1 MDRKRIIVAVC
12 MILAA
17 VLVIA
22 LTWNTGRVSKSGRP
36 DSPNANQA
44 QVVTQGGTV
53 TLVPGEKFANF
64 TVVATLPTTNSQ
76 SKTSSPTPV
85 PKGK

>member
-1 MDRKRIIVAVC
+1 MDRKRIIVAAC

-22 LTWNTGRVSKSGRP
+22 LTWNTGRANKAGTSSGNP
-36 DSPNANQA
+36 AK
-44 QVVTQGGTV
+44 VITQGGSV
-53 TLVPGEKFANF
+53 TLVPKDNSTW
-64 TVVATLPTTNSQ
+64 TVVAPATNSQ
-76 SKTSSPTPV
+76 SKTPPPAAV

>member
-1 MDRKRIIVAVC
+1 MMERKRIIVAAC

-22 LTWNTGRVSKSGRP
+22 LTWNTGRASKGGKP
-36 DSPNANQA
+36 GPPNANQA
-44 QVVTQGGTV
+44 QVVTEGGTV
-53 TLVPGEKFANF
+53 TLVPKGNANF
-64 TVVATLPTTNSQ
+64 TVVATFPATNSQ
-76 SKTSSPTPV
+76 SKTSLPAAV

>member
-1 MDRKRIIVAVC
+1 MDRKRIIVAAC

-17 VLVIA
+17 VFIIA
-22 LTWNTGRVSKSGRP
+22 LTWKTGNANSGGIP
-36 DSPNANQA
+36 SPSGNQA

-53 TLVPGEKFANF
+53 TLVPKGNPYVTF
-64 TVVATLPTTNSQ
+64 VATLPATNSQ
-76 SKTSSPTPV
+76 SKTSSPAPV

>member
-1 MDRKRIIVAVC
+1 MDRKRIIVAAC

-22 LTWNTGRVSKSGRP
+22 LTWNTGRANKGGTAAT
-36 DSPNANQA
+36 PNASSA

-53 TLVPGEKFANF
+53 TLVPGERFPGF
-64 TVVATLPTTNSQ
+64 TVTATLPATNSQ
-76 SKTSSPTPV
+76 NKTSSSTEP
-85 PKGK
+85 PKRN

>member
-1 MDRKRIIVAVC
+1 MDRKRIIVAAC

-22 LTWNTGRVSKSGRP
+22 LTWNTGRASKGGTPGTPS
-36 DSPNANQA
+36 ANQA

-53 TLVPGEKFANF
+53 TLVPRGNASVTFVPN
-64 TVVATLPTTNSQ
+64 LPLTNSQ
-76 SKTSSPTPV
+76 SKTSTPAAV

>member
-1 MDRKRIIVAVC
+1 MDRKRIIVAAC

-17 VLVIA
+17 VFIIA
-22 LTWNTGRVSKSGRP
+22 LTWKTGPASKGGTPGTPS
-36 DSPNANQA
+36 ANQA

-53 TLVPGEKFANF
+53 TLVPKGNPYVTF
-64 TVVATLPTTNSQ
+64 VATLPATNSQ
-76 SKTSSPTPV
+76 SKTSSL